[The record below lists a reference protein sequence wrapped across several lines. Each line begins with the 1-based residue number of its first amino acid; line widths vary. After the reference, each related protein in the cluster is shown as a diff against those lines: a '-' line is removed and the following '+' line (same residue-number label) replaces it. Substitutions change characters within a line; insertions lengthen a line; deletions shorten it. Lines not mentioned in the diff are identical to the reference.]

1 MNSTKTMPK
10 KSKTNLIELVES
22 KYKKTQTECHV
33 GDVIRIAY
41 YIPEGEKERIQY
53 YEGIIIA
60 IQNKNIRRSFILR
73 RNIQGIGI
81 EQIFFLHSP
90 KILSILKKQSSK
102 VRRAKLYFLRTL
114 RGKSTKLKIN

>member
-41 YIPEGEKERIQY
+41 YIPEGEKKEFNIMKELSLRFKIKIF
-53 YEGIIIA
+53 EEVSFFAEIFKELEL
-60 IQNKNIRRSFILR
+60 NKSSFYIL
-73 RNIQGIGI
+73 
-81 EQIFFLHSP
+81 P
-90 KILSILKKQSSK
+90 KF
-102 VRRAKLYFLRTL
+102 YPF
-114 RGKSTKLKIN
+114 